1 MKKLFIYPYKMASE
15 SAKALSVGL
24 GVKRIRHEGSRFN
37 PKGKVVINWGSS
49 SLPDNIHTHAL
60 SIINEPYSV
69 EIAANKLNTFLTLDR
84 DAVQVNIPE
93 YTQDKEHARRWIDEG
108 YTVVCRTILNGC
120 SGKGIVL
127 ASDDGELVDAPLY
140 VKYVSK
146 KHEYRVHVAFGMVI
160 DQQRKAR
167 KKDIADEDVNWKI
180 RNHSNGFI
188 FMRDGINLPDVCLN
202 MAVDAVGA
210 LGLDFGA
217 VDIIWNEKED
227 EYYVLEINTA
237 CGLTG
242 TTLDKYVEVF
252 NGI

>member
-1 MKKLFIYPYKMASE
+1 MRRLFIYPYKMASE
-15 SAKALSVGL
+15 SAKALAVGL
-24 GVKRIRHEGSRFN
+24 GVKRIKHVNSKFKEGRN
-37 PKGKVVINWGSS
+37 KVIINWGSS
-49 SLPDNIHTHAL
+49 SIPYDVNVFNRPESVRIASDKLLTFECIAKY
-60 SIINEPYSV
+60 NEDWFP
-69 EIAANKLNTFLTLDR
+69 
-84 DAVQVNIPE
+84 VNIPE
-93 YTQDKEHARRWIDEG
+93 WTKDKEDARRWIDEG
-108 YTVVCRTILNGC
+108 NIVVCRTILNGC

-127 ASDDGELVDAPLY
+127 ASDVDELVDAPLY

-146 KHEYRVHVAFGMVI
+146 KYEYRVHVAFGMVI

-167 KKDIADEDVNWKI
+167 KKDIAYEDVNWKI

-188 FMRDGINLPDVCLN
+188 FMRDGVDLPDVCLD

-227 EYYVLEINTA
+227 KYYVLEINTA